1 MPEDLHTC
9 TSATYPLP
17 RSVIDSALLLS
28 VAVLY
33 ATFGNP
39 EIYLGSWH
47 PGSSGVLV
55 PIAVSGGPIGQR
67 HFLHVACGRC
77 IDMALEVLVAF
88 HETVFY
94 MIPAVP
100 LPVSC
105 NSPRFVN
112 ISAVFEL
119 RKLGQSLNNIRRL
132 FWP

>member
-1 MPEDLHTC
+1 MPEHLR

-17 RSVIDSALLLS
+17 RSVIDSAFLLP
-28 VAVLY
+28 VAVLD

-39 EIYLGSWH
+39 EIYLGLWH
-47 PGSSGVLV
+47 PGSSGVQV

-77 IDMALEVLVAF
+77 IDIALEVLVAF

-94 MIPAVP
+94 MIPAAP

-105 NSPRFVN
+105 NSPRFVI
-112 ISAVFEL
+112 ISAVSEFS
-119 RKLGQSLNNIRRL
+119 KLGQPLENIRRL
-132 FWP
+132 FGP